1 MVNKLKPILHNKLIR
16 YLGMFQKYLGNSIY
30 IVIFLTIL
38 SGLMEG
44 VGIGLLIP
52 LLESLGNTESSL
64 PIAESEGALNQ
75 ITSFIINGLGI
86 SGSIVSLLITVVIF
100 FIMKA
105 IFRFSALAY
114 IGYLRGR
121 LLFEIKTHIFS
132 HFSSLEY
139 VEYTKKNTGDMV
151 NLLNVQTVR
160 GLQAF
165 HFCAGVVMSLVSS
178 VIYFIVA
185 ALISIRFG
193 LMVVIGGG
201 FIMLFMS
208 LVNKTILSISR
219 NYTREGGILAK
230 LVIQTMTG
238 FKYLLA
244 TDQISSIKP
253 KVSES
258 INNLAS
264 STSRLSIAS
273 AFSSSLLEPVSV
285 IFIVSI
291 VFIQV
296 NFFNLPIEPILISL
310 LLFYKGLSS
319 VSSIQE
325 NYQQALTH
333 IGAIESIVEETGSKV
348 STSKSKKPHIHKINK
363 LISLKNINFTYAKES
378 KKIIDNLS
386 IEIPAKKIVAIVGE
400 SGSGKT
406 TLVDIIIGIIS
417 KQKGDIYIDDVK
429 IEDIDKNSWRQLIG
443 YVSQDEFVFDDTVA
457 NNITFWEGD
466 WKEDEYL
473 HERIKLALK
482 KSDLYETIKSLPNG
496 LDTVIGDRGALLS
509 GGQKQRL
516 FIAREIFR
524 SPELLIFDEATSALD
539 YNSENSISEAINN
552 MRGSVTII
560 IIAHR
565 LKTIKSADIIY
576 VLKDGKIEEQGS
588 YQELLKNDGG
598 YISEMASSAV

>member
-1 MVNKLKPILHNKLIR
+1 ME
-16 YLGMFQKYLGNSIY
+16 SI
-30 IVIFLTIL
+30 
-38 SGLMEG
+38 
-44 VGIGLLIP
+44 GIGLLIP
-52 LLESLGNTESSL
+52 LLETLGNTESSL
-64 PIAESEGALNQ
+64 PIAESEGAFNQ

-86 SGSIVSLLITVVIF
+86 SGSIVSLLITIVVL

-105 IFRFSALAY
+105 IFRFLAMAY
-114 IGYLRGR
+114 IGSLRGR

-132 HFSSLEY
+132 YYSSLEY
-139 VEYTKKNTGDMV
+139 VEYAKKNTGDMV

-160 GLQAF
+160 ALQAF
-165 HFCAGVVMSLVSS
+165 HFCNAVVMSIVSS
-178 VIYFIVA
+178 VIYLFVA
-185 ALISIRFG
+185 ALISIEFG
-193 LMVVIGGG
+193 IMVVIGGG
-201 FIMLFMS
+201 VIMLFMS
-208 LVNKTILSISR
+208 LVNKYILSISR
-219 NYTREGGILAK
+219 DYTREGGILAK

-238 FKYLLA
+238 FKYLIA

-253 KVSES
+253 KVIES
-258 INNLAS
+258 INKLSS

-273 AFSSSLLEPVSV
+273 AFSSSLTEPVSV
-285 IFIVSI
+285 ILIVSI
-291 VFIQV
+291 IFIQV
-296 NFFNLPIEPILISL
+296 KFYNLPIEPILISL
-310 LLFYKGLSS
+310 LLFYKGLTSA
-319 VSSIQE
+319 SSIQE

-333 IGAIESIVEETGSKV
+333 IGSIELIVEETSAKIN
-348 STSKSKKPHIHKINK
+348 TSKSKKLHIHKINQR
-363 LISLKNINFTYAKES
+363 ISLKNINFTYTRKS

-386 IEIPAKKIVAIVGE
+386 IEIPTKNIVAIVGE

-443 YVSQDEFVFDDTVA
+443 YISQDEFVFDDTVA

-466 WKEDEYL
+466 WKEDESL
-473 HERIKLALK
+473 HDRIKLALK
-482 KSDLYETIKSLPNG
+482 KSDLYETIKSLPKG
-496 LDTVIGDRGALLS
+496 LDTVIGDRGVLLS

-539 YNSENSISEAINN
+539 YNSEISISEAINN

-565 LKTIKSADIIY
+565 LKTIKFADIIY

-588 YQELLKNDGG
+588 FQELLKNDGG

>member
-1 MVNKLKPILHNKLIR
+1 
-16 YLGMFQKYLGNSIY
+16 
-30 IVIFLTIL
+30 
-38 SGLMEG
+38 
-44 VGIGLLIP
+44 
-52 LLESLGNTESSL
+52 
-64 PIAESEGALNQ
+64 
-75 ITSFIINGLGI
+75 
-86 SGSIVSLLITVVIF
+86 
-100 FIMKA
+100 
-105 IFRFSALAY
+105 
-114 IGYLRGR
+114 
-121 LLFEIKTHIFS
+121 
-132 HFSSLEY
+132 
-139 VEYTKKNTGDMV
+139 
-151 NLLNVQTVR
+151 
-160 GLQAF
+160 
-165 HFCAGVVMSLVSS
+165 
-178 VIYFIVA
+178 
-185 ALISIRFG
+185 
-193 LMVVIGGG
+193 
-201 FIMLFMS
+201 
-208 LVNKTILSISR
+208 
-219 NYTREGGILAK
+219 
-230 LVIQTMTG
+230 
-238 FKYLLA
+238 
-244 TDQISSIKP
+244 
-253 KVSES
+253 
-258 INNLAS
+258 
-264 STSRLSIAS
+264 
-273 AFSSSLLEPVSV
+273 
-285 IFIVSI
+285 
-291 VFIQV
+291 
-296 NFFNLPIEPILISL
+296 
-310 LLFYKGLSS
+310 
-319 VSSIQE
+319 
-325 NYQQALTH
+325 
-333 IGAIESIVEETGSKV
+333 
-348 STSKSKKPHIHKINK
+348 
-363 LISLKNINFTYAKES
+363 
-378 KKIIDNLS
+378 LS

-466 WKEDEYL
+466 WKEDESL

-598 YISEMASSAV
+598 YISKMASSAV